1 MSTILDQ
8 IAAAKRQDVAHRQA
22 RVPVTELHAQARDQQ
37 PPRGFV
43 QALARRAAAG
53 PAVIAEVKRGSPSLG
68 CLRPELVAA
77 DQAAAYAAGG
87 AAALSVL
94 TDEAHF
100 FARPEDFASVRA
112 RVALPMLRKDF
123 LVDEY
128 QVVESRAMGADCV
141 LLILAIL
148 DDATAARL
156 GHLAHELGMDVLAEA
171 HTAEEV
177 RRTLL
182 HVPFDLLGINNR
194 NLRTFT
200 TRTETTLE
208 LATEVGDRDLL
219 VAESGL
225 HTPEAL
231 GRYWRSGIKR
241 FLVGEAFVRSPDP
254 AATVAAF
261 VHAAANP

>member
-8 IAAAKRQDVAHRQA
+8 IAAAKRLDVAQRRVQVPLAELQA
-22 RVPVTELHAQARDQQ
+22 RAAAQ
-37 PPRGFV
+37 PSPRGF
-43 QALARRAAAG
+43 ARSLARQAAVS

-68 CLRPELVAA
+68 CLRPELVA
-77 DQAAAYAAGG
+77 DELAAAYAAGG

-100 FARPEDFASVRA
+100 FARPEDFAAVRA

-123 LVDEY
+123 MVDEY
-128 QVVESRAMGADCV
+128 QIVESRAMGADCV

-156 GHLAHELGMDVLAEA
+156 GRLAHELGMDVLAEA

-177 RRTLL
+177 RRTLV

-208 LATEVGDRDLL
+208 LATEVADRDLL